1 MHAAAERRCAGKI
14 CHAAAP
20 RAFTPVWKFEIKNFG
35 KNKVLNF
42 DNMQHIS
49 EFKKIGTYAEEFL
62 ISSAHV
68 WLSRSY
74 YL

>member
-1 MHAAAERRCAGKI
+1 MHAAAERRRAGKI

-20 RAFTPVWKFEIKNFG
+20 RALTPVWKFEIKN
-35 KNKVLNF
+35 KVLNF
-42 DNMQHIS
+42 DYMQHIS